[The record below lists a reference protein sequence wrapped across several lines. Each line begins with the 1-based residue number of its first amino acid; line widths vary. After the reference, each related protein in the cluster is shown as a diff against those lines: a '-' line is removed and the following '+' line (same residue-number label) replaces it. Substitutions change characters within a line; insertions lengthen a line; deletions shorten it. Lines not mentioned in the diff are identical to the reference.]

1 MNKKKQ
7 ITGPSA
13 DKVTRVDVP
22 EPAELMTFLIDA
34 LPSRG
39 RNAIKSI
46 LARGQVYVNNKAET
60 KYNYLLQPGQQVSI
74 HWAKVTEQVKM
85 IGVHILHEDDDLIV
99 IQKEAGLLSV
109 ATDKEEQELT
119 AYRQL
124 MEYVRGSNPKN
135 RIFVVHRLDRDTS
148 GVMMFAKNA
157 KSQQALQNSWQ
168 DAVLERTYVALVERS
183 VKKQEGTITSWLKE
197 NKAMMMYSSQRPDD
211 GQLAITHYK
220 VIQSSRDF
228 SLLEVNLETGR
239 KNQIRVHMKDIG
251 HPVVGDKKYG
261 SKSNIIGRLGL
272 HAQIL
277 AFEHPTTGQALRF
290 ESRIPEKFLRPFQ
303 DKN

>member
-7 ITGPSA
+7 PTSPSQDKITQLEV
-13 DKVTRVDVP
+13 K
-22 EPAELMTFLIDA
+22 EPAELMSFLIDA

-46 LARGQVYVNNKAET
+46 LARGQVHVNNKAVT
-60 KYNYLLQPGQQVSI
+60 KYNHPLLPGQQVSI
-74 HWAKVTEQVKM
+74 YWAKVVEPVKM

-99 IQKEAGLLSV
+99 IQKEAGLLSIS
-109 ATDKEEQELT
+109 TDKEEELT

-124 MEYVRGSNPKN
+124 SEHVKSHNPKN
-135 RIFVVHRLDRDTS
+135 RIYVVHRLDRDTS
-148 GVMMFAKNA
+148 GVMMFAKNEKA
-157 KSQQALQNSWQ
+157 QQTLQNSWQ
-168 DAVLERTYVALVERS
+168 DAVLERTYIALVERE
-183 VKKQEGTITSWLKE
+183 VKKPEGTITSWLKE
-197 NKAMMMYSSQRPDD
+197 NKAMVMYSSQRPDD

-220 VIQSSRDF
+220 VMQSNRDF

-251 HPVVGDKKYG
+251 HPIVGDKKYG
-261 SKSNIIGRLGL
+261 SKSIVIGRLGL
-272 HAQIL
+272 HARIL

-290 ESRIPEKFLRPFQ
+290 ESKIPEKFLRPFQ
-303 DKN
+303 EKK